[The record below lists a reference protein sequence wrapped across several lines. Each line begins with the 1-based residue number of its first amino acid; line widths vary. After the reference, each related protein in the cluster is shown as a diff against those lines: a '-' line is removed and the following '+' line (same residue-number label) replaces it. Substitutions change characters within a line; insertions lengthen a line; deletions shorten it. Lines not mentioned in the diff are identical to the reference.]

1 MVMNFTVTESIL
13 DFNEFDTECHKF
25 IEKFQILG
33 RKIIEKMRFDHVED
47 IFMERDF
54 LDRTVLNIITDNN
67 IKPFIV
73 INKLRFLLDKIWDG
87 KESDLI
93 DGKTSHF
100 SKTKY
105 LLHHEIKRLRGVQV
119 SIWDIMGDNF
129 RPNIE
134 DYNFMY

>member
-1 MVMNFTVTESIL
+1 
-13 DFNEFDTECHKF
+13 
-25 IEKFQILG
+25 
-33 RKIIEKMRFDHVED
+33 
-47 IFMERDF
+47 
-54 LDRTVLNIITDNN
+54 
-67 IKPFIV
+67 V

-105 LLHHEIKRLRGVQV
+105 LLNHEIKRLKGVQV
-119 SIWDIMGDNF
+119 KISDILGDNF
-129 RPNIE
+129 KANIE

>member
-1 MVMNFTVTESIL
+1 M
-13 DFNEFDTECHKF
+13 D
-25 IEKFQILG
+25 
-33 RKIIEKMRFDHVED
+33 
-47 IFMERDF
+47 RDF

-105 LLHHEIKRLRGVQV
+105 LLHHEIKRLRGVHV
-119 SIWDIMGDNF
+119 TIWDIMGDNF
-129 RPNIE
+129 KPNIE
-134 DYNFMY
+134 EYNFIYQIKFRMQSVQIIFLKDFICATFIVCMFQYINYSYLNLFTERRYY

>member
-1 MVMNFTVTESIL
+1 M
-13 DFNEFDTECHKF
+13 D
-25 IEKFQILG
+25 
-33 RKIIEKMRFDHVED
+33 
-47 IFMERDF
+47 RDF

-119 SIWDIMGDNF
+119 TIWDIMGDNF
-129 RPNIE
+129 KPNIE
-134 DYNFMY
+134 EYNFIYQIKFRMQSVQIIFFKDFICATFIVGMF